1 VTKDLV
7 IYLKHIQDCI
17 LRIKEYTQGINEDT
31 FLNNNLLQDGV
42 IRNFQIIGEAAK
54 KLDDEFRT
62 EYPDIEWRKI
72 AGMRDKLIHDYF
84 GVDLVSVWAVVE
96 NILPTLEHQIEE
108 IIKKELN
115 KRNIN

>member
-1 VTKDLV
+1 
-7 IYLKHIQDCI
+7 
-17 LRIKEYTQGINEDT
+17 
-31 FLNNNLLQDGV
+31 
-42 IRNFQIIGEAAK
+42 
-54 KLDDEFRT
+54 
-62 EYPDIEWRKI
+62 
-72 AGMRDKLIHDYF
+72 MRDKLIHDYF

>member
-1 VTKDLV
+1 
-7 IYLKHIQDCI
+7 
-17 LRIKEYTQGINEDT
+17 
-31 FLNNNLLQDGV
+31 LQDGV

-72 AGMRDKLIHDYF
+72 AGMIDKLIHDYF

-96 NILPTLEHQIEE
+96 NILPTL
-108 IIKKELN
+108 
-115 KRNIN
+115 

>member
-1 VTKDLV
+1 M
-7 IYLKHIQDCI
+7 
-17 LRIKEYTQGINEDT
+17 
-31 FLNNNLLQDGV
+31 QDGV

-72 AGMRDKLIHDYF
+72 AGMIDKLIHDYF

-96 NILPTLEHQIEE
+96 NILPTL
-108 IIKKELN
+108 
-115 KRNIN
+115 